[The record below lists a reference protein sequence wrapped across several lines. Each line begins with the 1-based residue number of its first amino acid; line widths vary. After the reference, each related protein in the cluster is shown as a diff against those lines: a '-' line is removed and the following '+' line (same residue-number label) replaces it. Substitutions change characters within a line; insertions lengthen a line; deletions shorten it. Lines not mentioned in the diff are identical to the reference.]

1 MSANAVTPMPAVPS
15 SLSGH
20 AGHAVARLALLP
32 SFAETIAYLKSRR
45 KRTVHELLVEA
56 DAKGCLLI
64 QPRCGVGA
72 QDRMAELLQV
82 LEREARPDVLSL
94 TIDAYTRLCQFE
106 RADEVLRDNPH
117 QLNGY
122 PLVCHGYERV
132 RALDQLVEAPIE
144 IRHGSPDARLL
155 FETSIAG
162 GITAFEGGAIGYNVP
177 YSKDVPI
184 RASLEHW
191 RHVDRRCGE
200 LAEHGIIVDRELFG
214 TLTAVLMPPSISL
227 ATTLLEALCAVREGV
242 RCLSIACCQ
251 GGSIA
256 QDVAA
261 LRAIRQLADRY
272 LPGVAVFPVLHQF
285 MGAFPADRAAAE
297 ALILEGAIAA
307 RKGRAIKVINKTYE
321 EAYGVPTA
329 QANALGIWTT
339 RLANSRI
346 ADLVVLDEGEVAE
359 ETHWIVREVDEI
371 VAPVLAGGDLYDG
384 IAQAFDAGILDVPF
398 SASRYARGDV
408 LPMRD
413 RTGAIRYHH
422 VGQLALSRDVLQ
434 RNAALLSYATSSPSF
449 NVFDKLMRDIMHFV
463 RQPNPGP
470 ITDLGI

>member
-1 MSANAVTPMPAVPS
+1 MSGQALTPVYGATHD
-15 SLSGH
+15 H
-20 AGHAVARLALLP
+20 ALARSAPPLP
-32 SFAETIAYLKSRR
+32 SFAETIAYLKDRR
-45 KRTVHELLVEA
+45 KRSVHELLVEA
-56 DAKGCLLI
+56 DARGRLLI

-72 QDRMAELLQV
+72 QDKMAELLQV
-82 LEREARPDVLSL
+82 LEHEARPDVLSL
-94 TIDAYTRLCQFE
+94 TIDAYTRLCQFD
-106 RADEVLRDNPH
+106 RADEILRDNPH

-122 PLVCHGYERV
+122 PLVCHGYQRV
-132 RALDQLVEAPIE
+132 RELDQLVEAPIE

-177 YSKDVPI
+177 YSKNVPI
-184 RASLEHW
+184 RASLDYW

-227 ATTLLEALCAVREGV
+227 AATLLEALCAVREGV
-242 RCLSIACCQ
+242 RCISIACCQ
-251 GGSIA
+251 GGAIA

-261 LRAIRQLADRY
+261 LRAIRTLAHRY

-297 ALILEGAIAA
+297 ALILEGALAA
-307 RKGRAIKVINKTYE
+307 RKGRGIKVINKPFE
-321 EAYGVPTA
+321 EAFGVPTA

-346 ADLVVLDEGEVAE
+346 ADFVVLDQGEIDE
-359 ETHWIVREVDEI
+359 ETSWIVREVDEI
-371 VAPVLAGGDLYDG
+371 VAPLVDRADLYAAIADAFEDG
-384 IAQAFDAGILDVPF
+384 SLDVPF

-422 VGQLALSRDVLQ
+422 AGQLALSRDVLQ
-434 RNAALLSYATSSPSF
+434 RNADLLDHATSSPSF
-449 NVFDKLMRDIMHFV
+449 NMFDKLMKDIMHFANQQV
-463 RQPNPGP
+463 PDST
-470 ITDLGI
+470 TDVPV